1 MKTVCLYFQIHHPLK
16 LKKYRFFNMG
26 NDAFYLDE
34 YLNKSTIIKA
44 ATSCYLPANEI
55 LLDQLTKFKG
65 KFKVTFSIS
74 GLAIEQ
80 LQIFAPEVI
89 ASFKKLADTGCIEFL
104 AETYSHSL
112 ASLINKDEF
121 EQQVKR
127 HSALIEEVFGIKP
140 KAFKN
145 TELIYSNGIGQ
156 MVNDLGY
163 NTIVTEG
170 AKHILGW
177 KSPNYLYADSA
188 EPKVKLLLRNSGL
201 SDDIRYRFNDI
212 TWDQWPLTADK
223 YVAWIKSGEGDVS
236 NIFLDY
242 EIFGIHHECN
252 TGIFDFL
259 SHFPKVAIEN
269 ELEFKFPTEAAKEH
283 QPISVLNVLHP
294 ISWADEERDTTS
306 WLGNELQREAFNQLY
321 SIRDK
326 VLALNDKDI
335 NYVWDFLQSSNHF
348 YYMSTK
354 WFIAGSSANVNPYDS
369 PYEAFINYMNVVSDY
384 IRQVK
389 EKFSLAN
396 S

>member
-1 MKTVCLYFQIHHPLK
+1 
-16 LKKYRFFNMG
+16 
-26 NDAFYLDE
+26 
-34 YLNKSTIIKA
+34 
-44 ATSCYLPANEI
+44 ANEI
-55 LLDQLTKFKG
+55 LLEQLEKFKG
-65 KFKVTFSIS
+65 KFKITFSIS

-80 LQIFAPEVI
+80 LRAFAPEVL
-89 ASFKKLADTGCIEFL
+89 ASFKKLAKTGYVEFL

-112 ASLINKDEF
+112 ASLKDEAEF
-121 EQQVKR
+121 AEQVKR
-127 HSALIEEVFGIKP
+127 HEKLIESEFGVKP
-140 KAFKN
+140 KVFKN

-156 MVNDLGY
+156 MVNELGY
-163 NTIVTEG
+163 KTIITEG

-177 KSPNYLYADSA
+177 KSPNYIYADAA

-201 SDDIRYRFNDI
+201 CDDIRYRFNDI
-212 TWDQWPLTADK
+212 TWNEWPLTAEK

-242 EIFGIHHECN
+242 ETFGMHHLCN

-259 SHFPKVAIEN
+259 AYLPKIAIEN
-269 ELEFKFPTEAAKEH
+269 GLEFKFPSEAVKLY
-283 QPISVLNVLHP
+283 QPISVLNVVHP

-321 SIRDK
+321 SVRDK
-326 VLALNDKDI
+326 VKKINDKDI

-354 WFIAGSSANVNPYDS
+354 WFVEGSTANVNPYDS

-384 IRQVK
+384 IRQVNGK
-389 EKFSLAN
+389 YNHLTKK
-396 S
+396 